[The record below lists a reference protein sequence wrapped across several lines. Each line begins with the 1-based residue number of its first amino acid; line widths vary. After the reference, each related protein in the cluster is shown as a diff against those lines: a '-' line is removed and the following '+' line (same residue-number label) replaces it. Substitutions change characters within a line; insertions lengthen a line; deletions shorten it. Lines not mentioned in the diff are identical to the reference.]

1 MKDKI
6 TGLPLFEEFVEHIR
20 EAMNCVATN
29 QTDKEIVIVAT
40 DVSNFKYLNRIY
52 GFDAGDIVLQEFAH
66 IAYHNPYCISA
77 CRTYSDHIVGIY
89 WVEDREAF
97 LESIKLVNIQFAADR
112 KKSFPLI
119 SIHLNTGIYFMEDM
133 TEEVSVAID
142 KANIARKSMKGN
154 YGIDYVLFTQELSN
168 KNEEDAFV
176 IPIFE
181 EALEDNRILVLLQ
194 PKICVDT
201 QKIIGAEALSRILD
215 KDGNVLSP
223 AVFIPILEKSGRI
236 TDLDQ
241 NVTKAVYHIIEKWQ
255 EEGRELVPISIN
267 LSRNHF
273 FKEDVVESIIKEF
286 ESHNIDKSL
295 IEFEITESV
304 FFEQAD
310 ILIQKIEKLREY
322 GFKISVDDFGA
333 GYSSLNLIS
342 ILPVDV
348 IKLDRGFIQNSLKT
362 PKGKNIVKGL
372 IEILNTV
379 ELQIVCEGVET
390 REEEKIIREYG
401 CKHVQGFLHDRPI
414 PIPIF
419 QEKYLPLVQC

>member
-1 MKDKI
+1 MRDKI
-6 TGLPLFEEFVEHIR
+6 TGLPIFEDFEEQIR
-20 EAMNCVATN
+20 KAMQSVADRK
-29 QTDKEIVIVAT
+29 TDREIAIVAT
-40 DVSNFKYLNRIY
+40 DFSNFKYLNRIY
-52 GFDAGDIVLQEFAH
+52 GFDAGDVVLKEFAQTVYGDSSH
-66 IAYHNPYCISA
+66 CISA
-77 CRTYSDHIVGIY
+77 CRMYSDHIVGVY
-89 WVEDREAF
+89 WVEDREKFVEAVSHIN
-97 LESIKLVNIQFAADR
+97 EQFASDR
-112 KKSFPLI
+112 KKHFPLI
-119 SIHLNTGIYFMEDM
+119 SMHLNTGIYFMEDM
-133 TEEVSVAID
+133 EEKVSVAID

-154 YGIDYVLFTQELSN
+154 HSIDCVLFTQELN
-168 KNEEDAFV
+168 TKNEEDAFV

-215 KDGNVLSP
+215 KEGNVLS
-223 AVFIPILEKSGRI
+223 AALFIPILEKSGRI
-236 TDLDQ
+236 IDLDQ
-241 NVTKAVYHIIEKWQ
+241 YVTKAVYRIIEQWQ
-255 EEGRELVPISIN
+255 AEGREIVPISIN

-273 FKEDVVESIIKEF
+273 FKEDVVETIIREF
-286 ESHNIDKSL
+286 EEHNIDKSL

-342 ILPVDV
+342 ILPVDI
-348 IKLDRGFIQNSLKT
+348 IKLDRGFIQNSLQT
-362 PKGKNIVKGL
+362 SKGKNIVKGL

-390 REEEKIIREYG
+390 REEERIIREYG

-414 PIPIF
+414 PIPLF
-419 QEKYLPLVQC
+419 QEKYLPVAQ

>member
-1 MKDKI
+1 M
-6 TGLPLFEEFVEHIR
+6 
-20 EAMNCVATN
+20 
-29 QTDKEIVIVAT
+29 
-40 DVSNFKYLNRIY
+40 NRIY
-52 GFDAGDIVLQEFAH
+52 GYDAGDVVLREFAQT
-66 IAYHNPYCISA
+66 IYTDSLACICA
-77 CRTYSDHIVGIY
+77 CRMYSDHVVGVY
-89 WVEDREAF
+89 WCEDRTQF
-97 LESIKLVNIQFAADR
+97 IESVNQVNRQFAADR
-112 KKSFPLI
+112 KKYFPLI
-119 SIHLNTGIYFMEDM
+119 SMHLNTGIYFIEDM
-133 TEEVSVAID
+133 EEELSVAID

-154 YGIDYVLFTQELSN
+154 YSINYVVFTQELN
-168 KNEEDAFV
+168 TKNEEDAFV

-215 KDGNVLSP
+215 KDGNILSP
-223 AVFIPILEKSGRI
+223 ATFIPILEKSGRI
-236 TDLDQ
+236 IDLDQ
-241 NVTKAVYHIIEKWQ
+241 YVTKAVYRVIEQWQ

-273 FKEDVVESIIKEF
+273 FKEDVVETIIEEF
-286 ESHNIDKSL
+286 EKHNIDKRL

-310 ILIQKIEKLREY
+310 ILIRKIEKLREY
-322 GFKISVDDFGA
+322 GFTISVDDFGA
-333 GYSSLNLIS
+333 VYSSLNLIS
-342 ILPVDV
+342 ILPVDI
-348 IKLDRGFIQNSLKT
+348 IKLDRGFVQNSLQT
-362 PKGKNIVKGL
+362 SKGKNIVKGL

-414 PIPIF
+414 PIPLF
-419 QEKYLPLVQC
+419 QEKYLPVAQ